1 MGDIMK
7 KILALFLSI
16 ALCVTAFS
24 ACGNKK
30 KPTKKKPDSSSSSI
44 ASSSEAEKVQQG
56 VNYLTGEPLELVNKN
71 RPVAIMINNI
81 KTALPQYGIGAADI
95 LYEVP
100 VEGGITRMMA
110 VYNDYTKVPRVCSI
124 RSCRYYYPVLALG
137 MDAVYVHWG
146 MDPSIAKETLNR
158 LGINRL
164 DGATIGSQYF
174 GRDQARLKNY
184 SREHTGY
191 FDGPRLPEAMK
202 KLNYRTARDSS
213 YGNTLFNFSSSP
225 LTLTGTTCNSSVLTY
240 SSLYYSTF
248 TYNASTQTYKKMHSG
263 RPHMDSSTGK
273 QLEFK
278 NVLVLRTN
286 IKNFNKSKLMDVEL
300 KGGTGKYIS
309 NGVAIDIK
317 WSKATEKSKI
327 VLTKAD
333 GTKLELN
340 QGKTYIGL
348 IGYNKSV
355 TIK

>member
-1 MGDIMK
+1 MK
-7 KILALFLSI
+7 KILALFLSV
-16 ALCVTAFS
+16 ALCVTALS

-30 KPTKKKPDSSSSSI
+30 KSTKKKPDSSSSSL
-44 ASSSEAEKVQQG
+44 ASGSEAEKDLQG
-56 VNYLTGEPLELVNKN
+56 VNFLTGEPLEFVNNN

-95 LYEVP
+95 IYEVP

-124 RSCRYYYPVLALG
+124 RSCRYYYPVIALG

-164 DGATIGSQYF
+164 DGSTIGSQYF
-174 GRDQARLKNY
+174 GRDQARLKKY
-184 SREHTGY
+184 SLEHTGY
-191 FDGPRLPEAMK
+191 FDGTRLPEAMK
-202 KLNYRTARDSS
+202 KLNYRTNRDSS
-213 YGNTLFNFSSSP
+213 YGKTLFNFSSSP
-225 LTLTGTTCNSSVLTY
+225 LTLTGATCNSAVLTY
-240 SSLYYSTF
+240 SSLYFSTF
-248 TYNASTQTYKKMHSG
+248 TYNTTNHTYTKMHSG
-263 RPHMDSSTGK
+263 KPHMDSSTGK

-278 NVLVLRTN
+278 NVLVLQTN
-286 IKNFNKSKLMDVEL
+286 IKNFNNSKLMDVEL

-317 WSKATEKSKI
+317 WSKENEKSKI

-333 GTKLELN
+333 GAKLELN
-340 QGKTYIGL
+340 QGKTYIGI

-355 TIK
+355 SIK